1 MSPAPGPSASFQT
14 EPQIWPLCQMA
25 IVTTFLL
32 SSDPLFQG
40 HDVKFQILKQKMDDE
55 NRARPASLHLEVKK

>member
-1 MSPAPGPSASFQT
+1 
-14 EPQIWPLCQMA
+14 MA

-32 SSDPLFQG
+32 SSDPIFQG